1 MKKCR
6 TPGVLP
12 STNSQ
17 LRSIKFHTI
26 TRLRTTKAV
35 DVDVHSLPMFRGDTW
50 EGTRGNLSSG
60 QLSSFPEFESWLRA
74 GNLSEGTIRLRLT
87 HLKWFTKEHDL
98 DTATP
103 EQVIKW
109 LENPRWQ
116 PATKLSARASL
127 RSYYRWAM
135 ESGRVQADPTAKT
148 RTIKMP
154 PRAIKE
160 APQDALLTALEGA
173 HERDRLAI
181 MLAAYAGLR
190 RAEIANLHAD
200 QIGDRMLTVVGKGS
214 KTRRVPI
221 HPMLEEPLRKV
232 QARGGYA
239 FPNVD
244 GSPITPDAMG
254 RRIARALP
262 GKWSAHSLRHYYAGN
277 VYRASH
283 DIRSVQQLL
292 GHASIATTEIYTQI
306 NDDDLHAAVG
316 MWAS

>member
-1 MKKCR
+1 M
-6 TPGVLP
+6 PF
-12 STNSQ
+12 S
-17 LRSIKFHTI
+17 
-26 TRLRTTKAV
+26 
-35 DVDVHSLPMFRGDTW
+35 
-50 EGTRGNLSSG
+50 EY
-60 QLSSFPEFESWLRA
+60 ESWLRA
-74 GNLSEGTIRLRLT
+74 GNLSEGTIGLRVY
-87 HLKWFTKEHDL
+87 HLKQFSKVHDL
-98 DTATP
+98 DQATP
-103 EQVIKW
+103 EDIIKW
-109 LENPRWQ
+109 LENPGWK

-127 RSYYRWAM
+127 RSYYRWAV
-135 ESGRVQADPTAKT
+135 ESGRVASDPTAKT
-148 RTIKMP
+148 RAVKMP

-200 QIGDRMLTVVGKGS
+200 QIGDRMLTIVGKGS
-214 KTRRVPI
+214 KQRRVPI

-232 QARGGYA
+232 RERGGYA

-244 GSPITPDAMG
+244 GAPITPDAMG

-262 GKWSAHSLRHYYAGN
+262 GKWSAHSLRHYFAGN

-292 GHASIATTEIYTQI
+292 GHSSIATTQIYTEV

-316 MWAS
+316 AWAS

>member
-1 MKKCR
+1 MGRHEKR
-6 TPGVLP
+6 
-12 STNSQ
+12 
-17 LRSIKFHTI
+17 
-26 TRLRTTKAV
+26 
-35 DVDVHSLPMFRGDTW
+35 RG
-50 EGTRGNLSSG
+50 RGGG
-60 QLSSFPEFESWLRA
+60 QLMSFPEYQSWLRA
-74 GNLSEGTIRLRLT
+74 GNLSEGTIQLRVG
-87 HLKWFTKEHDL
+87 HLERFTRVHDL

-103 EQVIKW
+103 EIIIKW
-109 LENPRWQ
+109 LENPAWK

-135 ESGRVQADPTAKT
+135 EAGRLESDPTAKT
-148 RTIKMP
+148 RRIKMP

-200 QIGDRMLTVVGKGS
+200 QIGDRMLTITGKGG

-221 HPMLEEPLRKV
+221 HPMLEDMLRNVK
-232 QARGGYA
+232 ARGGYV

-244 GSPITPDAMG
+244 GGPITVDAMG

-262 GKWSAHSLRHYYAGN
+262 GKWSAHSLRHYFAGH

-283 DIRSVQQLL
+283 DIRAVQQLL
-292 GHASIATTEIYTQI
+292 GHSSISTTEIYTHV
-306 NDDDLHAAVG
+306 DDTELERAVG
-316 MWAS
+316 AWAS

>member
-1 MKKCR
+1 
-6 TPGVLP
+6 
-12 STNSQ
+12 
-17 LRSIKFHTI
+17 LRVHHLERFS
-26 TRLRTTKAV
+26 KAY
-35 DVDVHSLPMFRGDTW
+35 
-50 EGTRGNLSSG
+50 
-60 QLSSFPEFESWLRA
+60 
-74 GNLSEGTIRLRLT
+74 
-87 HLKWFTKEHDL
+87 DL

-103 EQVIKW
+103 EVIIKW
-109 LENPRWQ
+109 LENPAWK
-116 PATKLSARASL
+116 PATKLSSRASL

-135 ESGRVQADPTAKT
+135 ESGRLDADPTAKT

-214 KTRRVPI
+214 KTRRIPI
-221 HPMLEEPLRKV
+221 KSILEDPLRRVKE
-232 QARGGYA
+232 RGGYA
-239 FPNVD
+239 FPNVN
-244 GSPITPDAMG
+244 GGPITPDAMG

-262 GKWSAHSLRHYYAGN
+262 GKWSAHSLRHYFAGS
-277 VYRASH
+277 VYRSSH

-292 GHASIATTEIYTQI
+292 GHASIATTEIYTHV

-316 MWAS
+316 AWAV

>member
-1 MKKCR
+1 MGKHER
-6 TPGVLP
+6 RPLPRGGVSP
-12 STNSQ
+12 Q
-17 LRSIKFHTI
+17 
-26 TRLRTTKAV
+26 
-35 DVDVHSLPMFRGDTW
+35 M
-50 EGTRGNLSSG
+50 
-60 QLSSFPEFESWLRA
+60 SSFVEFASWLRA
-74 GNLSEGTIRLRLT
+74 GNLSEGTIALRIH
-87 HLKWFTKEHDL
+87 HLKRFTRNHDL

-103 EQVIKW
+103 ETVIKW
-109 LENPRWQ
+109 LENPSWK

-127 RSYYRWAM
+127 KSYYRWAM
-135 ESGRVQADPTAKT
+135 ESGRLEADPTAKT
-148 RTIKMP
+148 RPIKMP

-200 QIGDRMLTVVGKGS
+200 QIGDRMLTVVGKGGKQRS
-214 KTRRVPI
+214 IPI
-221 HPMLEEPLRKV
+221 KSILEEPLRKV
-232 QARGGYA
+232 KERGGYA
-239 FPNVD
+239 FPNVN
-244 GSPITPDAMG
+244 GGPIGADAMG

-262 GKWSAHSLRHYYAGN
+262 GKWSAHSLRHYFAGS

-292 GHASIATTEIYTQI
+292 GHASIATTEIYTHV

-316 MWAS
+316 AWAV

>member
-1 MKKCR
+1 MR
-6 TPGVLP
+6 TSNQISGRK
-12 STNSQ
+12 NG
-17 LRSIKFHTI
+17 
-26 TRLRTTKAV
+26 TT
-35 DVDVHSLPMFRGDTW
+35 SNF
-50 EGTRGNLSSG
+50 SSG
-60 QLSSFPEFESWLRA
+60 GGQMSPFAEFASWLRA
-74 GNLSEGTIRLRLT
+74 GNLSEGTIALRIH
-87 HLKWFTKEHDL
+87 HLKRFCRDHDL

-103 EQVIKW
+103 ETVIKW
-109 LENPRWQ
+109 LENPRWK

-127 RSYYRWAM
+127 KSYYRWAM
-135 ESGRVQADPTAKT
+135 ESGRLDADPTAKT

-200 QIGDRMLTVVGKGS
+200 QIGDRMLTVTGKGS

-221 HPMLEEPLRKV
+221 HPMLVEPLRKV
-232 QARGGYA
+232 QERGGYA
-239 FPNVD
+239 FPSVD
-244 GSPITPDAMG
+244 GGPITPDAMG

-262 GKWSAHSLRHYYAGN
+262 GKWSAHSLRHYFAGN

-292 GHASIATTEIYTQI
+292 GHASIATTEIYTHV

-316 MWAS
+316 AWAV

>member
-1 MKKCR
+1 MGRHERKPLQR
-6 TPGVLP
+6 GV
-12 STNSQ
+12 
-17 LRSIKFHTI
+17 R
-26 TRLRTTKAV
+26 
-35 DVDVHSLPMFRGDTW
+35 
-50 EGTRGNLSSG
+50 

>member
-1 MKKCR
+1 M
-6 TPGVLP
+6 
-12 STNSQ
+12 
-17 LRSIKFHTI
+17 
-26 TRLRTTKAV
+26 
-35 DVDVHSLPMFRGDTW
+35 
-50 EGTRGNLSSG
+50 
-60 QLSSFPEFESWLRA
+60 SSFVEFASWLRA
-74 GNLSEGTIRLRLT
+74 GNLSEGTIALRIH
-87 HLKWFTKEHDL
+87 HLKRFTRNHDL

-103 EQVIKW
+103 EVVIKW
-109 LENPRWQ
+109 LENPTWK

-127 RSYYRWAM
+127 KSYYRWAM
-135 ESGRVQADPTAKT
+135 ESGRLEADPTAKT
-148 RTIKMP
+148 RPIKMP

-200 QIGDRMLTVVGKGS
+200 QIGDRMLTVVGKGGKQRS
-214 KTRRVPI
+214 IPI
-221 HPMLEEPLRKV
+221 KSILEEQLRKV
-232 QARGGYA
+232 KERGGYA
-239 FPNVD
+239 FPSVD
-244 GSPITPDAMG
+244 GGPITPDAMG

-262 GKWSAHSLRHYYAGN
+262 GKWSAHSLRHYFAGN

-292 GHASIATTEIYTQI
+292 GHASIATTEIYTHV

-316 MWAS
+316 AWAV

>member
-1 MKKCR
+1 MS
-6 TPGVLP
+6 P
-12 STNSQ
+12 
-17 LRSIKFHTI
+17 F
-26 TRLRTTKAV
+26 A
-35 DVDVHSLPMFRGDTW
+35 
-50 EGTRGNLSSG
+50 
-60 QLSSFPEFESWLRA
+60 EFASWLRA
-74 GNLSEGTIRLRLT
+74 GNLSEGTIALRIH
-87 HLKWFTKEHDL
+87 HLKRFCRDHDL

-103 EQVIKW
+103 ETVIKW
-109 LENPRWQ
+109 LENPGWK

-135 ESGRVQADPTAKT
+135 ESGRLDADPTAKT

-200 QIGDRMLTVVGKGS
+200 QIGDRMLTVTGKGS

-221 HPMLEEPLRKV
+221 HPMLVEPLRKV
-232 QARGGYA
+232 QERGGYA
-239 FPNVD
+239 FPSVD
-244 GSPITPDAMG
+244 GGPITPDAMG

-262 GKWSAHSLRHYYAGN
+262 GKWSAHSLRHYFAGN

-292 GHASIATTEIYTQI
+292 GHASIATTEIYTHV

-316 MWAS
+316 AWAV